1 MSVLSEVSICNS
13 ALIKLGHE
21 RINSLTEDSKA
32 AILCNERYPF
42 CRDEVLREHP
52 WNFAMKRASF
62 SQLVSVPAFDFQYEY
77 QIPSDCLRIWQPEV
91 PEIIFLVEGGK
102 VLTDEGTFKCRY
114 ISRVTNPALFDRS
127 FAEALAFRL
136 AADVGYSI
144 TQSTQL
150 QQAML
155 AMYEMKLKM
164 ARSMDAQEGTPEDII
179 EDNWIKRRF

>member
-21 RINSLTEDSKA
+21 RINSLSEDNKA

-52 WNFAMKRASF
+52 WNFAIKRASF
-62 SQLVSVPAFDFQYEY
+62 AKLVSTPAFEY
-77 QIPSDCLRIWQPEV
+77 QNEFQIPSDCLRIWQPEDN
-91 PEIIFLVEGGK
+91 EIVFVVEGGK

-136 AADVGYSI
+136 AADIGYAL
-144 TQSTQL
+144 TQSSQL
-150 QQAML
+150 QQSML
-155 AMYEMKLKM
+155 AMYEVKLRM
-164 ARSMDAQEGTPEDII
+164 ARSIDAQEGTPEEII
-179 EDNWIKRRF
+179 ADSWIKDRF

>member
-13 ALIKLGHE
+13 ALIKIGHE
-21 RINSLTEDSKA
+21 RINSLSEQTKA
-32 AILCNERYPF
+32 ANLCAERYPF
-42 CRDEVLREHP
+42 VRDEVLREHP
-52 WNFAMKRASF
+52 WNFAIKRAEF
-62 SQLVSVPAFDFQYEY
+62 AQLVSTPAFGYQYEY
-77 QIPSDCLRIWQPEV
+77 QIPSDCLRIWQPEE
-91 PEIIFLVEGGK
+91 PEVVFSVEGGK
-102 VLTDEGTFKCRY
+102 VLTDEGSFKCRY
-114 ISRVTNPALFDRS
+114 IARVTNTALFDRS

-155 AMYEMKLKM
+155 AMYEMKLKI
-164 ARSMDAQEGTPEDII
+164 ARSMDAQEGTPEDLI